1 VFPLLKCS
9 LSTNP
14 HLSIKTVSSRGNCA
28 IDCSRQSA
36 CAFSSGPFIT
46 LCARRKHKIT
56 FNQWKGIFSKFAV
69 QVQPEACD
77 WQENSEVKKK
87 NVTWQTRDATL
98 VRTDAFQGE
107 TSSLWWH
114 QRWPHNDFLRS
125 GPLRG
130 LVRHSTLT
138 RHQRASVPQ
147 WEKNPDLLQALLDRG
162 QWKGFC

>member
-36 CAFSSGPFIT
+36 CAFSSGSFIT

-69 QVQPEACD
+69 QPEACD

-87 NVTWQTRDATL
+87 RDVTDTRRDTRSHRRIPGRNL
-98 VRTDAFQGE
+98 QSVR
-107 TSSLWWH
+107 WH